1 MTAYECDNQNSKIME
16 EFIMIDEYEV
26 QHMIEEALNRQML
39 HFQKQLDDMHRQVDV
54 LKTDI
59 EILKEGG
66 NL

>member
-1 MTAYECDNQNSKIME
+1 
-16 EFIMIDEYEV
+16 MIDEYEV

-39 HFQKQLDDMHRQVDV
+39 HFQKQLDDMHRQIDV

>member
-1 MTAYECDNQNSKIME
+1 MTAYGDNNENFKIME

-26 QHMIEEALNRQML
+26 QKMIEEALNRQML
-39 HFQKQLDDMHRQVDV
+39 LFQKQIDDMHRQIDV

>member
-1 MTAYECDNQNSKIME
+1 MTAYGDNNEKFKIME

-26 QHMIEEALNRQML
+26 QKMIEDALNRQML
-39 HFQKQLDDMHRQVDV
+39 LFQKQIDDMHRQIDV

>member
-1 MTAYECDNQNSKIME
+1 MTAYGDNNEKFKIME

-26 QHMIEEALNRQML
+26 QKMIEEALNRQML
-39 HFQKQLDDMHRQVDV
+39 LFQKQIDDMHRQIDV

>member
-1 MTAYECDNQNSKIME
+1 MTAYEDNNKKFKIME

-26 QHMIEEALNRQML
+26 QKMIEEALNRQIL
-39 HFQKQLDDMHRQVDV
+39 LFQKQIDDMHRQIDV

>member
-1 MTAYECDNQNSKIME
+1 MTACGDNNEKFKIME

-26 QHMIEEALNRQML
+26 QKMIEEALNRQML
-39 HFQKQLDDMHRQVDV
+39 LFQKQIDDMHRQIDV

>member
-1 MTAYECDNQNSKIME
+1 MTAYGDNNKKFEIME

-26 QHMIEEALNRQML
+26 QKMIEEALNRQML
-39 HFQKQLDDMHRQVDV
+39 LFQKQIDDMHRQIDV

>member
-1 MTAYECDNQNSKIME
+1 MTAYEDNNEKFKIME

-26 QHMIEEALNRQML
+26 QKMIEEALNRQML
-39 HFQKQLDDMHRQVDV
+39 LFQKQIDDMHRQIDV

>member
-1 MTAYECDNQNSKIME
+1 MTAYGDNNEKFKIME

-26 QHMIEEALNRQML
+26 QKMIEEALNRQML
-39 HFQKQLDDMHRQVDV
+39 LFQKQIDDIHRQIDV

>member
-1 MTAYECDNQNSKIME
+1 
-16 EFIMIDEYEV
+16 MIDEYEV
-26 QHMIEEALNRQML
+26 QKMIEEAFNRQML
-39 HFQKQLDDMHRQVDV
+39 LFQKQIDDMHRQIDV

>member
-1 MTAYECDNQNSKIME
+1 MTAYGDNNKKFKIME

-26 QHMIEEALNRQML
+26 QKMIEEALNRQML
-39 HFQKQLDDMHRQVDV
+39 LFQKQIDDMHRQIDV

>member
-1 MTAYECDNQNSKIME
+1 
-16 EFIMIDEYEV
+16 MIDEREV
-26 QHMIEEALNRQML
+26 QKIVEDALNRQTL
-39 HFQKQLDDMHRQVDV
+39 LFQKQIDNMHRQIDV

>member
-1 MTAYECDNQNSKIME
+1 MTAYKCNNQNSKIME

-39 HFQKQLDDMHRQVDV
+39 HFQKQLDDMHRQIDV

>member
-1 MTAYECDNQNSKIME
+1 MTAYEDNNKKFKIME

-26 QHMIEEALNRQML
+26 QKMIEEALNRQML
-39 HFQKQLDDMHRQVDV
+39 LFQKQIDDMHRQIDV

>member
-1 MTAYECDNQNSKIME
+1 MTAYGDNNKKFKIME

-26 QHMIEEALNRQML
+26 QKMIEDALNRQML
-39 HFQKQLDDMHRQVDV
+39 LFQKQIDDMHRQIDV